1 MDTKLILKDMLRRER
16 EAVDNLD
23 NILDYEML
31 DKVANLIANCKGN
44 VIFAGCGGS
53 SSATYRAA
61 NICNFLYVPSISI
74 NVLNALHGE
83 FGMLRK
89 DDIFVAISKSGNT
102 KELVQSIEVAK
113 KFGCTIVSLTE
124 TEDSY
129 LGKNVDYPIIF
140 KSGDEVDD
148 LQMVA
153 TTSTTIE
160 SLILD
165 MIVGTIMRIKGI
177 TEKDFQL
184 IHPNGAVGDM
194 LRDKKF

>member
-23 NILDYEML
+23 SILDYEML
-31 DKVANLIANCKGN
+31 DRVANLIANCKGN

-61 NICNFLYVPSISI
+61 NIYNFLYVPSISL

>member
-23 NILDYEML
+23 SILDYEML

-61 NICNFLYVPSISI
+61 NIYNFLYVPSISL